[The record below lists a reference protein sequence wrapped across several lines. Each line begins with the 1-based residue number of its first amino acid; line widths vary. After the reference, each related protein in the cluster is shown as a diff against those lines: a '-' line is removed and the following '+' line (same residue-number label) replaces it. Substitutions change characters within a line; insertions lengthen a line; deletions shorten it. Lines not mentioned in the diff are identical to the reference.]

1 MSIATKRY
9 AGEKGYLDEDDKIIR
24 KYDKDGDGVFTIDD
38 AKSMAADFR
47 RALLSQEMY
56 RKMLIGCGGLLVVSW
71 AGNFGLTYATVALTK
86 QLDTQGGDLTDTA
99 GNIVATKSKGNS
111 GHFYPEYLDPADLR
125 RLQVGTL
132 VPIGTVS
139 TTRADARGIWN
150 DHENG
155 ATVSV
160 TYDLDGANHASP
172 VQLGTQELDV
182 PDDVNG
188 TCDVYEGIQ
197 VDADSSSRSLK
208 VSCCGADTEP
218 CDAFTEADA
227 SIRELTPDEMCVIL

>member
-1 MSIATKRY
+1 MYSSIISTCTIP
-9 AGEKGYLDEDDKIIR
+9 LTSTSCLCILNIR
-24 KYDKDGDGVFTIDD
+24 VLHCST
-38 AKSMAADFR
+38 A
-47 RALLSQEMY
+47 
-56 RKMLIGCGGLLVVSW
+56 
-71 AGNFGLTYATVALTK
+71 VALTK

-197 VDADSSSRSLK
+197 VDAD
-208 VSCCGADTEP
+208 VSYYYMIA
-218 CDAFTEADA
+218 
-227 SIRELTPDEMCVIL
+227 